1 MGAVHVLNVLWGDA
15 MAQEAEER
23 AAGAMGSP
31 EDGPLSGL
39 TASEVAERIEQGRVN
54 VNMELKTKS
63 VRELIA
69 DNLFTLFNLINLF
82 SQSL

>member
-1 MGAVHVLNVLWGDA
+1 
-15 MAQEAEER
+15 
-23 AAGAMGSP
+23 MGSP

-69 DNLFTLFNLINLF
+69 DNLFTLFNLINLVLE
-82 SQSL
+82 SL